1 MTGDLRLLQLPIPAF
16 KHDRLEQAEGFGGG
30 GVGSG
35 VRGQGSGEDGA
46 ETQAVHN
53 KLQHRHTT
61 PRCPA

>member
-35 VRGQGSGEDGA
+35 VRGRWGRDAGS
-46 ETQAVHN
+46 T
-53 KLQHRHTT
+53 
-61 PRCPA
+61 